1 MDTVG
6 FEAVFFVMFAFFGL
20 LSVAGMVFW
29 IVKIIEVARIPEHQ
43 YRAAG
48 TEKLTWLLVVA
59 LAQAIGALIW
69 HFARRSDVL
78 AAAGRMPAPPPGW
91 YPEGA
96 GGGLRW
102 WNGSAWTEYRHAPP
116 PY

>member
-1 MDTVG
+1 MPG
-6 FEAVFFVMFAFFGL
+6 AFEAGFFLMFAVFGL

-29 IVKIIEVARIPEHQ
+29 IIKIIEVARIPEHQ

-59 LAQAIGALIW
+59 LTGAIGALIW
-69 HFARRSDVL
+69 HFARRADVL
-78 AAAGRMPAPPPGW
+78 AAAGRTPLAPPGW
-91 YPEGA
+91 YPDGA

-102 WNGSAWTEYRHAPP
+102 WDGSSWTEHRHGPP
-116 PY
+116 QY

>member
-1 MDTVG
+1 MDGLEAG
-6 FEAVFFVMFAFFGL
+6 FFVFFVFFGL
-20 LSVAGMVFW
+20 LSIAGMVFW

-59 LAQAIGALIW
+59 LTQAIGALIW
-69 HFARRSDVL
+69 HFARRRDVL
-78 AAAGRMPAPPPGW
+78 AAAGRAPRAPPGW
-91 YPEGA
+91 YPEGS

-102 WNGSAWTEYRHAPP
+102 WDGSTWTEYRHGPSG
-116 PY
+116 Y

>member
-1 MDTVG
+1 MPGPFETG
-6 FEAVFFVMFAFFGL
+6 FFLFFSLFGL
-20 LSVAGMVFW
+20 LSLAGMVFW

-69 HFARRSDVL
+69 HFARRRDVL
-78 AAAGRMPAPPPGW
+78 AAVGRAPLAPPGW
-91 YPEGA
+91 YPEGH
-96 GGGLRW
+96 GGGWRW
-102 WNGSAWTEYRHAPP
+102 WDGSVWTEHRYARPTP
-116 PY
+116 

>member
-1 MDTVG
+1 
-6 FEAVFFVMFAFFGL
+6 VFFAFFGL
-20 LSVAGMVFW
+20 LSVAAMVFW

-69 HFARRSDVL
+69 HFARRGDVL
-78 AAAGRMPAPPPGW
+78 AAAGRAPLAPPGW
-91 YPEGA
+91 YPERA

-102 WNGSAWTEYRHAPP
+102 WDGTAWTEHRHGPP
-116 PY
+116 GY

>member
-1 MDTVG
+1 
-6 FEAVFFVMFAFFGL
+6 VFFTFFGL
-20 LSVAGMVFW
+20 LSVAATVFW

-43 YRAAG
+43 YRATG

-69 HFARRSDVL
+69 HFARRGDVL
-78 AAAGRMPAPPPGW
+78 AAEGRAPLAPPGW
-91 YPEGA
+91 YAEGA

-102 WNGSAWTEYRHAPP
+102 WDGTAWTEHRHGPP
-116 PY
+116 GY